1 MNYPQAIQQS
11 ILKFRKDYPNPEQ
24 VGFLMMRFAN
34 KAFYPKLVVCL
45 RDSFMKERISLVR
58 ADDKEYHPDL
68 FTNIQ
73 TYMHGCGFGVA
84 VFDKIGVED
93 FNPNVSLE
101 VGYMLSMHKEI
112 LFLKD
117 KELKSL
123 NADLMG
129 RLYKDFDTYDI
140 PNTVPDKVKSWVTDK
155 GYCYSCSKC
164 YVELAISM
172 SGLVSKQDKVGLVI
186 SDLIGYNPTDS
197 TPRLLGIKPNAD
209 NENAILV
216 FEGDIEFSEYLV
228 RLKKANKLKLSST
241 DIEIIGVNS
250 DKPYEPIQIINSGK
264 HTWQICYANSWE
276 GDSSVIYNGYS
287 KIGTEKAFKVTDCK
301 VYLTI
306 SSDNYLVAISNMI
319 CFGKENSTKIRA
331 PLWLQPEDKV
341 KMIDLLRSIAAFEDL
356 SIKPTENEI
365 ILSNVKDVKYI
376 IDKQNGTKILDLIDF
391 CGARNIQ
398 VL

>member
-1 MNYPQAIQQS
+1 MNYPQAIQES
-11 ILKFRKDYPNPEQ
+11 ITKFRKDYPNPEQ

-34 KAFYPKLVVCL
+34 KTFYPDLVQCL
-45 RDSFMKERISLVR
+45 KNSFNGERISLVR

-84 VFDKIGVED
+84 VFDKIGIED

-140 PNTVPDKVKSWVTDK
+140 QNTVPKNVQIWLKDK
-155 GYCYSCSKC
+155 GFCYSCTKC

-172 SGLVSKQDKVGLVI
+172 SGLVSKQEKVTSVI
-186 SDLIGYNPTDS
+186 SDLIGYCPTDN
-197 TPRLLGIKPNAD
+197 PPKLLGIQPNIE

-216 FEGDIEFSEYLV
+216 FEGDREFSEYLV
-228 RLKKANKLKLSST
+228 RLKKANNLILQNN
-241 DIEIIGVNS
+241 DIKIVGVNS
-250 DKPYEPIQIINSGK
+250 DRPYEPIQIINTSK
-264 HTWQICYANSWE
+264 FTWQICYASSWE

-287 KIGTEKAFKVTDCK
+287 NIGLEKAFKVNDCK

-306 SSDNYLVAISNMI
+306 SSDNYLVAISNLV
-319 CFGKENSTKIRA
+319 CFGKQNSTKIRA
-331 PLWLQPEDKV
+331 PLWLQPENKLKV
-341 KMIDLLRSIAAFEDL
+341 IDILHDIAAYREL
-356 SIKPTENEI
+356 PIRPTENEI
-365 ILSNVKDVKYI
+365 ILSNVKDVKYF
-376 IDKQNGTKILDLIDF
+376 IDKQNASKILELVDF
-391 CGARNIQ
+391 CGARNIGIS
-398 VL
+398 